1 MRYVGLLI
9 IVVPLLHVRTQA
21 QKLETLAQWPL
32 LDFAL
37 PYDRDFH
44 EQYQP
49 ENVVMTGI
57 EVDWD
62 RIFVSTPR
70 LRAGVP
76 ATLSFFPR
84 NVALGSSPQLQAYPS
99 WDWHGAGKGE
109 INCTRLISVYR
120 TRLDRCNR
128 LWVVDAGVVTSVDD
142 FMPVCPPKVVVFDT
156 KTDQVV
162 RHITFPRQVL
172 RPNTLL
178 TNLVIDEVSAKTC
191 DDVFLYMTDTA
202 GPGILIFDG
211 ARDRSWRVVHA
222 SMFPNPDHAMYK
234 IGSDTFEFLDG
245 VVGITFSPKLGTVY
259 YQPLATDS
267 IFSVPTSALQAGPLP
282 FGEQLPVTLVGRK
295 SSQGLPL
302 AVDPRDD
309 SILFSPFTETAIA
322 SWQPQT
328 NQQRI
333 IVYSPEEL
341 QFTAEIRWAERD
353 NGNFWVMSSRFHKFF
368 LRQVDTRQ
376 NNIRIMRI
384 TMNGYDHVLAPTPLI
399 HQFNPYYTLNYYN
412 NTTAY

>member
-1 MRYVGLLI
+1 MSYVALVAI
-9 IVVPLLHVRTQA
+9 ILPLLYGRA
-21 QKLETLAQWPL
+21 RAEKLETLAQWSL

-37 PYDRDFH
+37 PYDHDFH
-44 EQYQP
+44 DQYRP

-57 EVDWD
+57 EIDCD
-62 RIFVSTPR
+62 RIFISTPR

-76 ATLSFFPR
+76 ATLSFIPR
-84 NVALGSSPQLQAYPS
+84 NVPLGSSPQLQAYPS

-109 INCTRLISVYR
+109 INCTKLISVYR

-128 LWVVDAGVVTSVDD
+128 LWVVDAGVVTSIDD
-142 FMPVCPPKVVVFDT
+142 FMPVCPPKIVVFDL
-156 KTDQVV
+156 KTDEVV
-162 RHITFPRQVL
+162 RYFTFPREVL

-191 DDVFLYMTDTA
+191 DDVFIYMTDTL

-211 ARDRSWRVVHA
+211 ATDKSWRLLHA
-222 SMFPNPDHAMYK
+222 SMFPNPDEGMIK

-245 VVGITFSPKLGTVY
+245 VVGITFSPNLGTVY
-259 YQPLATDS
+259 YQPLATNR

-295 SSQGLPL
+295 SSQGLAL

-309 SILFSPFTETAIA
+309 SILFAPFTETAIA

-341 QFTAEIRWAERD
+341 QFIAEIRWVERD
-353 NGNFWVMSSRFHKFF
+353 NGNFWLMSSKFHKFYMK
-368 LRQVDTRQ
+368 QVDTHQ
-376 NNIRIMRI
+376 INIRIMRI
-384 TMNGYDHVLAPTPLI
+384 RMDHQTPISALYTQYI
-399 HQFNPYYTLNYYN
+399 NPYFPLHFYNETLQY
-412 NTTAY
+412 